1 MRNLTELSLKNRPLV
16 WFFII
21 MTAVCG
27 LFSYFRLGRMEDPQ
41 FTIRQMVVT
50 AAWPGATAEQM
61 QNQVTDKLEK
71 KLQDTPGLKDIESE
85 TRAGTTVIYVKL
97 RDDVARSEI
106 RSTWKDVRNFC
117 EDVKKDL
124 PDGTYGP
131 YYNDR
136 FDDVFGSIY
145 AVTGDGYSYEEMR
158 QQAEKTRRLL
168 LNVSSVQ
175 KVELIGE
182 QKEKVYVEVENAKL
196 SELGISPQVITN
208 ALKTQNTMTPAGA
221 VETASDKVYL
231 RVSGIFDDVDAIRDL
246 PINAGGRIF
255 RLGDIAR
262 VERRFEDPA
271 EPKMFYNGQPAI
283 GIAVSME
290 DGGNIL
296 QLGDDLKS
304 LIGKIQ
310 QDLPVGLEIHQVSDQ
325 PAVVADSIHDFVKT
339 LVEAIVI
346 VLAVSFLSLGFR
358 TGLVVAGCIPLVLAG
373 VFCFMYMLGID
384 LHKVS
389 LGALIIALGLLVDDA
404 IIAVEMMSVKL
415 ELGLNRFDAA
425 CYAFRATAKPMLTG
439 TLITCAGFIPVA
451 FAKGMAS
458 EFCNAL
464 FPVIAISLLLSWIIS
479 VMVAPL
485 YGYYLIRAEV
495 KKDEA
500 GKIDPYQSR
509 FYRWFREVLNW
520 FLTHRRLVL
529 GATVAL
535 FLLSLSMFKLVKE
548 EFFPPSM
555 RPEIMVEL
563 QLPAGAS
570 MSATQAECDHMSAF
584 LEKHQDQL
592 ANFSYY
598 VGTYAPRFVLS
609 VNPKANADNCAQF
622 VIVARDTKSRAKL
635 IEELQAALDDEF
647 ADVRGNIKV
656 IQTGPSSDYP
666 VMLRVKGYSI
676 NQVKALAGQVMDE
689 VAADPNTL
697 NVNMDWGG
705 KSKVMHLE
713 LDQDKLRALGVS
725 SQAVAQTLY
734 TEVTGATAAQFYTG
748 DRTIDIDLRMAAA
761 DRQDLSKVR
770 ELPVYLGAAGYVPL
784 EQIAKVSYDAEEGL
798 IKRRDLMPTI
808 TVQADIREGTAN
820 DATKKAYNATADL
833 RDNLPLGCSIEPS
846 GALEDSN
853 DSVRYLLVPIPAMIV
868 IIMTLLMFQL
878 RSAKLMLL
886 TLLTAPLGLI
896 GVVWG
901 ILITGS
907 AMGFV
912 AQLGILALSG
922 MIIRNSVILIDQIQ
936 KHLDDGESPWEA
948 VVDSAI
954 LRFRPIMLTAAAA
967 ILGMLPL
974 MTSTFWGPMAVAI
987 ASGLLVATVLTLL
1000 VLPTMYAA
1008 AYRVKKEV

>member
-21 MTAVCG
+21 MTAVGG

-495 KKDEA
+495 KKDAA
-500 GKIDPYQSR
+500 GKINPYQSR

>member
-1 MRNLTELSLKNRPLV
+1 MRNLTELSLNNRPLV

-21 MTAVCG
+21 MVG
-27 LFSYFRLGRMEDPQ
+27 IGGIFSYFKLGRMEDPQ

-61 QNQVTDKLEK
+61 QDQVTDKLEK
-71 KLQDTPGLKDIESE
+71 RLQDTPGLKNVESE
-85 TRAGTTVIYVKL
+85 TRPGTTVIYVNL
-97 RDDVARSEI
+97 RDDVAKSQI

-117 EDVKKDL
+117 EDIKQDL
-124 PDGTYGP
+124 PEGTYGP

-168 LNVSSVQ
+168 LNVAGVQ

-196 SELGISPQVITN
+196 SKLGISPQAITD
-208 ALKTQNTMTPAGA
+208 ALKTQNIMTPAGS
-221 VETASDKVYL
+221 VETKSDKVYL
-231 RVSGIFDDVDAIRDL
+231 RVSGIFDDVDAVRDL
-246 PINAGGRIF
+246 PINAGGHVF
-255 RLGDIAR
+255 RLKDIAK

-290 DGGNIL
+290 DGDNIL
-296 QLGDDLKS
+296 QLGADLKS
-304 LIGKIQ
+304 MIGKIQ
-310 QDLPVGLEIHQVSDQ
+310 QDLPLGLEIHQVSDQ
-325 PAVVADSIHDFVKT
+325 PEVVADSIHDFVKT
-339 LVEAIVI
+339 LMEAIVI
-346 VLAVSFLSLGFR
+346 VMVVSFLSLGFR
-358 TGLVVAGCIPLVLAG
+358 TGLVVAGCIPLVLSG

-404 IIAVEMMSVKL
+404 LIAVEMMSVKL
-415 ELGLNRFDAA
+415 EMGFSRFDSA
-425 CYAFRATAKPMLTG
+425 CYAFQATAKPMLTG

-485 YGYYLIRAEV
+485 YGDYLIRVEV
-495 KKDEA
+495 KKDAE
-500 GKIDPYQSR
+500 GNISPYQSR
-509 FYRWFREVLNW
+509 FYQSFRKVLSW
-520 FLTHRRLVL
+520 FLNHRRLVL

-535 FLLSLSMFKLVKE
+535 FLVSLSMFKLVKE

-555 RPEIMVEL
+555 RPEIIVGL

-570 MSATQAECDHMSAF
+570 MAATQEECDRMAAF
-584 LEKHQDQL
+584 LDKHQDQIT
-592 ANFSYY
+592 NFSYY
-598 VGTYAPRFVLS
+598 VGKYAPRFVLS
-609 VNPKANADNCAQF
+609 VNPKADADNCAQF
-622 VIVARDTKSRAKL
+622 VVVAKDAKARAQL
-635 IEELQAALDDEF
+635 IDDLQSALDDEF

-676 NQVKALAGQVMDE
+676 DQVKELAGQVADR
-689 VAADPNTL
+689 VAADPNNL

-713 LDQDKLRALGVS
+713 LDQDKLRAMGLN
-725 SQAVAQTLY
+725 SQAVGQMLY
-734 TEVTGATAAQFYTG
+734 TEITGATAAQFYTG

-761 DRQDLSKVR
+761 DRQDLSKIKD
-770 ELPVYLGAAGYVPL
+770 LPVYLGPAGYVPL
-784 EQIAKVSYDAEEGL
+784 DQIAKISYDAEEGL
-798 IKRRDLMPTI
+798 IKRHNLMPTI

-833 RDNLPLGCSIEPS
+833 RSNLPLGCSIEPS
-846 GALEDSN
+846 GALEDST
-853 DSVRYLLVPIPAMIV
+853 DSVAYLLVPIPAMIV

-901 ILITGS
+901 MLITGS

-936 KHLDDGESPWEA
+936 KHLADGESPWDA

-974 MTSTFWGPMAVAI
+974 MSSTFWGPMAVAI

-1008 AYRVKKEV
+1008 AYRVYKEE

>member
-21 MTAVCG
+21 MTAVGG

-97 RDDVARSEI
+97 RDDVAKSEI

>member
-1 MRNLTELSLKNRPLV
+1 
-16 WFFII
+16 
-21 MTAVCG
+21 
-27 LFSYFRLGRMEDPQ
+27 
-41 FTIRQMVVT
+41 
-50 AAWPGATAEQM
+50 
-61 QNQVTDKLEK
+61 
-71 KLQDTPGLKDIESE
+71 
-85 TRAGTTVIYVKL
+85 
-97 RDDVARSEI
+97 
-106 RSTWKDVRNFC
+106 
-117 EDVKKDL
+117 
-124 PDGTYGP
+124 
-131 YYNDR
+131 
-136 FDDVFGSIY
+136 
-145 AVTGDGYSYEEMR
+145 
-158 QQAEKTRRLL
+158 
-168 LNVSSVQ
+168 
-175 KVELIGE
+175 
-182 QKEKVYVEVENAKL
+182 
-196 SELGISPQVITN
+196 
-208 ALKTQNTMTPAGA
+208 
-221 VETASDKVYL
+221 
-231 RVSGIFDDVDAIRDL
+231 
-246 PINAGGRIF
+246 
-255 RLGDIAR
+255 
-262 VERRFEDPA
+262 
-271 EPKMFYNGQPAI
+271 
-283 GIAVSME
+283 
-290 DGGNIL
+290 
-296 QLGDDLKS
+296 
-304 LIGKIQ
+304 
-310 QDLPVGLEIHQVSDQ
+310 
-325 PAVVADSIHDFVKT
+325 
-339 LVEAIVI
+339 
-346 VLAVSFLSLGFR
+346 
-358 TGLVVAGCIPLVLAG
+358 
-373 VFCFMYMLGID
+373 MYMLGID